1 MMREILFRGKT
12 LENDKW
18 VRGDYARYNR
28 RYGDAFVIECYHN
41 DEMFW
46 DEIEPETLGQ
56 FTGCYDKNAEKIF
69 EGDIVRLS
77 LPLAKDLIYTT
88 IGKIVYHES
97 CAFICE
103 VPSKG
108 GEFPLSPNFEYEV
121 IGNIYDNPELLE
133 GESK

>member
-1 MMREILFRGKT
+1 MREILFRAKT
-12 LENDKW
+12 VGEWAVGYYD
-18 VRGDYARYNR
+18 G
-28 RYGDAFVIECYHN
+28 YGLSPSISINPDDVFRNV
-41 DEMFW
+41 DS
-46 DEIEPETLGQ
+46 ETLCE
-56 FTGCYDKNAEKIF
+56 FTGRYDKDGVRIF

-77 LPLAKDLIYTT
+77 LPLAKDLVYTT